1 MDGITTVISRAAT
14 MASRKGMIVCNSA
27 GNSGNNSWYYIGA
40 PADADSILSVGSV
53 NADGISSSF
62 SSYGPSSDGRVK
74 PTVSAQGGNT
84 TVITSS
90 NAIATSNGTSF
101 SSPIIAGMTA
111 CLWQAHYQKSNMQI
125 IEAIT
130 QSAHLYQT
138 PDNQMGFGI
147 PNYSLANALLLDIDA
162 IDEVTL
168 DIYPNPVSSNAKA
181 YLYTAN
187 HTDISYRLVD
197 VGGREIL
204 QGKNDCFYALISI
217 EIPALPSGMYFLE
230 ATMGDKVLV
239 ERLNVVD

>member
-1 MDGITTVISRAAT
+1 
-14 MASRKGMIVCNSA
+14 
-27 GNSGNNSWYYIGA
+27 
-40 PADADSILSVGSV
+40 
-53 NADGISSSF
+53 
-62 SSYGPSSDGRVK
+62 
-74 PTVSAQGGNT
+74 
-84 TVITSS
+84 
-90 NAIATSNGTSF
+90 
-101 SSPIIAGMTA
+101 MTA

-147 PNYSLANALLLDIDA
+147 PNYSLANALLLDVEA

-168 DIYPNPVSSNAKA
+168 DIYPNPVSSNARA

-230 ATMGDKVLV
+230 VIIGDKVLV
-239 ERLNVVD
+239 ERINVVD

>member
-1 MDGITTVISRAAT
+1 
-14 MASRKGMIVCNSA
+14 MIVCNSA

-53 NADGISSSF
+53 NADGLSSSF

-74 PTVSAQGGNT
+74 PSVSAQGGNT

-90 NAIATSNGTSF
+90 NTIATSNGTSF

-125 IEAIT
+125 INAII

-138 PDNQMGFGI
+138 PNDQMGYGI
-147 PNYSLANALLLDIDA
+147 PNYSLANALLLDIEA
-162 IDEVTL
+162 VDEVTL
-168 DIYPNPVSSNAKA
+168 DIYPNPVSSNARA

-187 HTDISYRLVD
+187 HTDISYRLLD
-197 VGGREIL
+197 IQGRVML
-204 QGKNDCFYALISI
+204 QGKNDWSYALIPI
-217 EIPALPSGMYFLE
+217 EIPTLSSGVYILE
-230 ATMGDKVLV
+230 ATIGGKVLV

>member
-1 MDGITTVISRAAT
+1 

-53 NADGISSSF
+53 NADGLSSSF

-90 NAIATSNGTSF
+90 NAIANSNGTSF

-125 IEAIT
+125 IKAIT
-130 QSAHLYQT
+130 QSAHLYQK
-138 PDNQMGFGI
+138 PDNQIGFGI
-147 PNYSLANALLLDIDA
+147 PNYSLANALLLDVEA
-162 IDEVTL
+162 IDEVIL
-168 DIYPNPVSSNAKA
+168 DIYPNPVSSNARA

-187 HTDISYRLVD
+187 YTDISYRLLD

-204 QGKNDCFYALISI
+204 QGKSDWSYALISI
-217 EIPALPSGMYFLE
+217 GIPALQSGIYFLE
-230 ATMGDKVLV
+230 VTIGDKLVV